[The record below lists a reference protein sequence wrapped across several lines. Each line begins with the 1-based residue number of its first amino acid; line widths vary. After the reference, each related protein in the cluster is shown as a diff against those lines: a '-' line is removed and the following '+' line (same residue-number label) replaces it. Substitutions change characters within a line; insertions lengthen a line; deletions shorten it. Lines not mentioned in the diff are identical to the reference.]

1 MMSGAL
7 SVVGVGI
14 LVGLLLAIAG
24 GSLLEGLLF
33 GVQAFDPLTLAGVP
47 VLLIVVAL
55 VAAWLPARRASR
67 IDPVR
72 ALRVQ

>member
-1 MMSGAL
+1 
-7 SVVGVGI
+7 
-14 LVGLLLAIAG
+14 VGLLLAVAG

-33 GVQAFDPLTLAGVP
+33 GVRAFDPLTLTAVP
-47 VLLIVVAL
+47 VLLLLVAL
-55 VAAWLPARRASR
+55 LAAWLPARRASR